1 MEHEFSLRQVVIC
14 FAIDIALFLM
24 ASFLCHIELASY

>member
-1 MEHEFSLRQVVIC
+1 MEHEISLKQALVC

-24 ASFLCHIELASY
+24 ASFLYHLELASY